1 MPPVMSSGTAVP
13 RREKA
18 RIPSPAC
25 TDSQQKAQTHAPI
38 TTPISGKKQ
47 KAYFIP
53 HSLHSTKGIGMREYM
68 ENAITKLSR
77 IEGRVFSLL
86 LIRIFSFPADGN
98 SVHNFCYGI
107 RLLCHPDIKVSE
119 KSYVAD
125 GLCVITASV

>member
-13 RREKA
+13 RREKPEYQA
-18 RIPSPAC
+18 RPARTASKGADTR
-25 TDSQQKAQTHAPI
+25 TDHHTDQRE
-38 TTPISGKKQ
+38 KQ

-98 SVHNFCYGI
+98 SIHNFCYGI

>member
-1 MPPVMSSGTAVP
+1 MSSGMAVP

-18 RIPSPAC
+18 RIPSPVC
-25 TDSQQKAQTHAPI
+25 TESQQKAQTHAPI

-47 KAYFIP
+47 KAYFMP
-53 HSLHSTKGIGMREYM
+53 RSLHSTKGIGMREYM

-77 IEGRVFSLL
+77 IGGRVLSLL

-107 RLLCHPDIKVSE
+107 CLLSHPDIKVSE

-125 GLCVITASV
+125 SLCVITASV

>member
-1 MPPVMSSGTAVP
+1 M
-13 RREKA
+13 
-18 RIPSPAC
+18 PSPAC
-25 TDSQQKAQTHAPI
+25 ADSQQKAQTHAPI

-47 KAYFIP
+47 KAYFMP
-53 HSLHSTKGIGMREYM
+53 RSLHSTKGMGILEYM

-77 IEGRVFSLL
+77 NSGRVLSLL
-86 LIRIFSFPADGN
+86 FIRAFSFPADGN

-107 RLLCHPDIKVSE
+107 RLLSHPDIKVSE